1 MQLLSAVIV
10 LLVVGEIAAT
20 LNYQCWN
27 FKSTDEIR
35 EKYDKTINNLRAKIA
50 KNEQKC
56 KNGNCP
62 QGKNIYKLNW
72 DCLLENQ
79 AQKVVD
85 KCKKNEKAPDDLGMV
100 LTQVKLDTCNAMP
113 QFKKTVEGWWNVV
126 ENATVNSNNPLLN
139 SPDLQSFATL
149 AHGAAT
155 RVGCAQKNC
164 NGELFIACMV
174 YKKGPAD
181 GEPIYEVGQGC
192 SSPNDC
198 ETYEGSKCNSNK
210 MCVAGYIDPTKTT
223 TTSTTTPTT
232 SATSTATEKST
243 TNAFFPGDNT
253 RCKGQTHMSSDTIR
267 QLFEDEHNKHRSEV
281 ARAQV
286 KMGPKEKLCR
296 NATQMWK
303 LEYDCNLE
311 KSAYTVAQNCADSES
326 KTSDVD
332 EVWHVFN
339 GNSLDATNA
348 ANKAITAWF
357 DEIKT
362 GFMKQAT
369 GSQNQFLPA
378 LKIPM
383 FAKMIWESHK
393 KIGCA
398 IVKCT
403 SATKVVCHYSP
414 ADARLG
420 NTIYAMGP
428 TCNRCGYLGAKCS
441 TDTLSPGLCMK

>member
-1 MQLLSAVIV
+1 MQLLSASSAVNVETLVISCDV
-10 LLVVGEIAAT
+10 TSVRKFGSQPE
-20 LNYQCWN
+20 
-27 FKSTDEIR
+27 
-35 EKYDKTINNLRAKIA
+35 
-50 KNEQKC
+50 
-56 KNGNCP
+56 
-62 QGKNIYKLNW
+62 NW

-85 KCKKNEKAPDDLGMV
+85 KCSKDEKAPDGLGMV

-113 QFKKTVEGWWNVV
+113 LFKQTVDGWWNVV

-139 SPDLQSFATL
+139 SPDLQSFAT
-149 AHGAAT
+149 
-155 RVGCAQKNC
+155 
-164 NGELFIACMV
+164 
-174 YKKGPAD
+174 
-181 GEPIYEVGQGC
+181 
-192 SSPNDC
+192 
-198 ETYEGSKCNSNK
+198 
-210 MCVAGYIDPTKTT
+210 
-223 TTSTTTPTT
+223 
-232 SATSTATEKST
+232 
-243 TNAFFPGDNT
+243 
-253 RCKGQTHMSSDTIR
+253 
-267 QLFEDEHNKHRSEV
+267 
-281 ARAQV
+281 
-286 KMGPKEKLCR
+286 
-296 NATQMWK
+296 
-303 LEYDCNLE
+303 EYDCNLE